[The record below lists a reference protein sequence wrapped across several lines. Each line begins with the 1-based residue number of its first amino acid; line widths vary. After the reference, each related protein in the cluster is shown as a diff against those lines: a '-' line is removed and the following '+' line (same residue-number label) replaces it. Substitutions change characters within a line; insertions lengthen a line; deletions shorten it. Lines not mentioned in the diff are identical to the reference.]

1 MDPVRTARRI
11 FAIAGI
17 YGLIVLLPMF
27 FIEPWLAPP
36 LARPEDYYGFL
47 GSATAFQFVY
57 LTIAGDPVRFRP
69 LMAVAVLAK
78 AFFFATTL
86 SLWLEGRAAGP
97 AMILASIDGL
107 IGLAFAYAWWR
118 TPA

>member
-1 MDPVRTARRI
+1 MRSAGLI
-11 FAIAGI
+11 FRIAGI

-36 LARPEDYYGFL
+36 LNRPEDYYGFL

-57 LTIAGDPVRFRP
+57 LAIGGDPVRFRP

-86 SLWLEGRAAGP
+86 SLWLDGRGAGP
-97 AMILASIDGL
+97 AMALASIDGL

-118 TPA
+118 TPAE

>member
-1 MDPVRTARRI
+1 MDPVRIARRT

-17 YGLIVLLPMF
+17 YGLIVLLPLF
-27 FIEPWLAPP
+27 FVEPWLAPP
-36 LARPEDYYGFL
+36 LSRPEDYYGFL

-57 LTIAGDPVRFRP
+57 LTIASDPVRFRP
-69 LMAVAVLAK
+69 LMPVAVLAK
-78 AFFFATTL
+78 EFFFVTML
-86 SLWLEGRAAGP
+86 SLSLEGRAAGP
-97 AMILASIDGL
+97 GMVLASIDGA